1 MNIINDSKKIL
12 SGIYGLLNEDS
23 YCLVVKIPYND
34 FAEKY
39 NMTRQHLNLCIHYL
53 IEAGYIKGDFV
64 FNNNKDA
71 IKEVTVLPNAIRCE
85 ENLNFGI

>member
-1 MNIINDSKKIL
+1 MNIINDSKRVL
-12 SGIYGLLNEDS
+12 SGIYDLLNEGS

-53 IEAGYIKGDFV
+53 IEAGYIKGDFI
-64 FNNNKDA
+64 FNDNEDA
-71 IKEVTVLPNAIRCE
+71 TKKVTVLPNTIRIE
-85 ENLNFGI
+85 ENFKF